1 MTIIGKK
8 TENVFEA
15 IDELTGLLR
24 REMDDDG
31 RFDAW
36 A

>member
-1 MTIIGKK
+1 MDHD
-8 TENVFEA
+8 ESAEDLSEDLSE
-15 IDELTGLLR
+15 DEL
-24 REMDDDG
+24 MDDDG